1 MSRRANVI
9 HYTRVSHIP
18 NILEAYR
25 YFNRLTIANLS
36 AELGMSYH
44 TIRRLCKATRVPQTR
59 TFETLIHKH
68 SFLDKANWIRWSSKR
83 DKCAKLEEGSDIHT
97 LLKLED
103 ELRNMLPAKQYV
115 TPTHL
120 IPRVSEA
127 LAVQLKEELDKNRA
141 RSFYISDLHY
151 EGLSMLALKAGM
163 SKSEFIR
170 HTIDREL
177 QLDKEVLET
186 VVNMFV
192 DPEKDPITFIKPY
205 DEVEVKSTEELSK
218 LVPTVL
224 PQSVLQQLH
233 SEIPDVIEEG
243 EDLLPSDLVPAYA
256 APWTS
261 SVSEESNLSD
271 SEIQSLF
278 GRDKN

>member
-1 MSRRANVI
+1 MSQRANVI

-18 NILEAYR
+18 NLLEAYR
-25 YFNRLTIANLS
+25 YFNRLTVANLS

-44 TIRRLCKATRVPQTR
+44 TIRRLCKATRVPQSR
-59 TFETLIHKH
+59 TFDNLVQKH
-68 SFLDKANWIRWSSKR
+68 SFLDKANWILWSNKR
-83 DKCAKLEEGSDIHT
+83 EKCLRLEEDSDIHN
-97 LLKLED
+97 LLRIED
-103 ELRNMLPAKQYV
+103 ELRSLLPAKQYV

-127 LAVQLKEELDKNRA
+127 LAVQLKEELDKNKA
-141 RSFYISDLHY
+141 RSFYMSDLHF

-186 VVNMFV
+186 VVKVFA
-192 DPEKDPITFIKPY
+192 DPEKDPIPFIKPY
-205 DEVEVKSTEELSK
+205 EEVEVHSTEELSN
-218 LVPTVL
+218 LVPDVP
-224 PQSVLQQLH
+224 PQSILQQLH
-233 SEIPDVIEEG
+233 SEIPDEIVED
-243 EDLLPSDLVPAYA
+243 EDLQPSDLVPAFST
-256 APWTS
+256 PWTS
-261 SVSEESNLSD
+261 QITEESTLSD